1 MSNKE
6 NQDIENKIDE
16 SVDSTVDVEVD
27 QNIST
32 ESSEQ
37 VEIDEV
43 AAAQEQCEQ
52 LEAKL
57 AEINDKYLRLSADFD
72 NFRKKAAQ
80 ERIEL
85 IATAGKSIFTELL
98 PVVDNFE
105 RALKSMESA
114 QDVPALREGVDL
126 IYNSF
131 ISFLDKQGVKAIEC
145 IGEQFSTDNQTAIAV
160 IPAASPEQ
168 SNVVIDCTK
177 KGYTLHDK
185 VLRFAEVVVAK

>member
-1 MSNKE
+1 MSKKE
-6 NQDIENKIDE
+6 NIENQVEEQVDNSE
-16 SVDSTVDVEVD
+16 SVE
-27 QNIST
+27 QQ
-32 ESSEQ
+32 SEQ
-37 VEIDEV
+37 VEVEP
-43 AAAQEQCEQ
+43 QEQAEVETDKCAE

-57 AEINDKYLRLSADFD
+57 AEITDKYLRLSADFD
-72 NFRKKAAQ
+72 NYRKKTAQ
-80 ERIEL
+80 ERIEMM
-85 IATAGKSIFTELL
+85 ATAGKSIFTELL

-114 QDVPALREGVDL
+114 QDVPALREGVEL

-131 ISFLDKQGVKAIEC
+131 VSFLSKQGVKPIEC

-177 KGYTLHDK
+177 KGYTLNDK

>member
-1 MSNKE
+1 MSKE
-6 NQDIENKIDE
+6 EKIEKNNQIEKEEILE
-16 SVDSTVDVEVD
+16 EKVETEEQSVDCEESGEGDVTDKCAE
-27 QNIST
+27 
-32 ESSEQ
+32 
-37 VEIDEV
+37 
-43 AAAQEQCEQ
+43 

-57 AEINDKYLRLSADFD
+57 SEMTDKYLRLSADFD
-72 NFRKKAAQ
+72 NFRKKTAQ
-80 ERIEL
+80 DRIEL

-114 QDVPALREGVDL
+114 QDVPALKEGVDL

-131 ISFLDKQGVKAIEC
+131 VSFLNKQGVKAIEC
-145 IGEQFSTDNQTAIAV
+145 VGEKFSTDNQTAIAV

-168 SNVVIDCTK
+168 SNIVIDCTK

>member
-1 MSNKE
+1 MSKEDKIEKE
-6 NQDIENKIDE
+6 NQIENQEMLEEEKVE
-16 SVDSTVDVEVD
+16 TEAQSVE
-27 QNIST
+27 T
-32 ESSEQ
+32 EGEA
-37 VEIDEV
+37 E
-43 AAAQEQCEQ
+43 CEATDKCAE

-57 AEINDKYLRLSADFD
+57 AEMTDKYLRLSADFD
-72 NFRKKAAQ
+72 NFRKKTAQ
-80 ERIEL
+80 DRIEL

-114 QDVPALREGVDL
+114 QDVPALKEGVDL
-126 IYNSF
+126 IYTSF
-131 ISFLDKQGVKAIEC
+131 VSFLNKQGVKPIEC
-145 IGEQFSTDNQTAIAV
+145 VGQEFSTDNQTAIAV

-168 SNVVIDCTK
+168 SNIVIDCTK